1 MEVFQQLQ
9 SPGGT
14 QDILDSLE
22 HIACLKLDDM
32 TVAMCVVYHT
42 VT

>member
-1 MEVFQQLQ
+1 MEVFQQLL
-9 SPGGT
+9 SPGGA

-22 HIACLKLDDM
+22 HIACLKVDNK
-32 TVAMCVVYHT
+32 TVAMYYT